1 MGNNPVVE
9 ARGTR
14 GQVAPSARG
23 EERGLSAAVGDSG
36 IGCSAQCLEQRQH
49 HVTTTL
55 TDPSE
60 LAVRTSSAAPLATT
74 HAHNNGRETHMQS
87 VNQLVSQVVIQQQ
100 QQQPETFEKK

>member
-14 GQVAPSARG
+14 GQVAPTARG

-49 HVTTTL
+49 LHVTTRSSQRRRTR
-55 TDPSE
+55 PSWQCAR
-60 LAVRTSSAAPLATT
+60 LRQ
-74 HAHNNGRETHMQS
+74 RR
-87 VNQLVSQVVIQQQ
+87 
-100 QQQPETFEKK
+100 